1 MDTSDKTNFIKT
13 IIENDISTNK
23 HEGRVCTRFPPEP
36 NGFLHIGHAKSIC
49 LNFGVAEDYG
59 GKCNLRFDDT
69 NPEKENQEY
78 IDSIKE
84 DVTWLGFKW
93 DKLCYAS
100 DYFENLYDYAKNLI
114 KENLAYVDSQTS
126 EQIRK
131 TRGTLT
137 EPGTESPHRDR
148 PIDEN
153 LKLFEDM
160 KDGKYKDGEMV
171 LRLKIDMSNPNLNM
185 RDPVI
190 YRIKHITHHRTKDKW
205 CIYPLYDFTHCLSD
219 AIENI
224 THSLCTLEFEDHRLL
239 YDWIIE
245 KCKTK
250 NIPRQ
255 IEFARLE
262 LENCIMS
269 KRKLNELVE
278 QKLVDGWDDP
288 SMPTIS
294 GLRNRGYTPSSIKDF
309 CNRIG
314 VTKKNSEIQLSVL
327 ENCIREELNESAPRY
342 FGILKPIKV
351 KITNF
356 SGESK
361 KIEIADG
368 RTLTL
373 SNQIIID
380 HDDFMESPPD
390 KFFRLFP
397 GNTVRLKYAC
407 NIICTNVVK
416 NDDGSINYLE
426 CEYDQGSFKLTKEN
440 KVKGII
446 HWLDQSNYVKSKI
459 THFNGNEKIIYN
471 DSIVDKSIMN
481 LNEGN
486 SCQFERIGYYKIIKK
501 NSADIEF
508 YQIVTLKDT
517 TKRKI

>member
-1 MDTSDKTNFIKT
+1 MSNKNFIINIIDKDSEDQT
-13 IIENDISTNK
+13 I
-23 HEGRVCTRFPPEP
+23 HTRFPPEP

-49 LNFGVAEDYG
+49 LNFGVAEDYE

-294 GLRNRGYTPSSIKDF
+294 GLRNRGYHRWF
-309 CNRIG
+309 QQ
-314 VTKKNSEIQLSVL
+314 KNQ
-327 ENCIREELNESAPRY
+327 
-342 FGILKPIKV
+342 
-351 KITNF
+351 
-356 SGESK
+356 
-361 KIEIADG
+361 
-368 RTLTL
+368 
-373 SNQIIID
+373 
-380 HDDFMESPPD
+380 
-390 KFFRLFP
+390 
-397 GNTVRLKYAC
+397 
-407 NIICTNVVK
+407 
-416 NDDGSINYLE
+416 
-426 CEYDQGSFKLTKEN
+426 
-440 KVKGII
+440 
-446 HWLDQSNYVKSKI
+446 
-459 THFNGNEKIIYN
+459 
-471 DSIVDKSIMN
+471 
-481 LNEGN
+481 
-486 SCQFERIGYYKIIKK
+486 
-501 NSADIEF
+501 
-508 YQIVTLKDT
+508 
-517 TKRKI
+517 